1 MQALSVATNAENQ
14 SKNGSDSV
22 IPYDRNRVI
31 LTPDGARPHSTY
43 INASF
48 IEGYFNDESFIIT
61 QDPLQDTALDF
72 WRMVV
77 EHNVTTMVR
86 LSGQESQSWQYW
98 PADTGDK
105 TLSFGYMA
113 VTLLNRETRVSY
125 VKREFKVNNT
135 KVRYGYSFSYD
146 RHR

>member
-1 MQALSVATNAENQ
+1 MQSLVCLESLYPLSV
-14 SKNGSDSV
+14 
-22 IPYDRNRVI
+22 
-31 LTPDGARPHSTY
+31 
-43 INASF
+43 
-48 IEGYFNDESFIIT
+48 
-61 QDPLQDTALDF
+61 LQETALDF

-135 KVRYGYSFSYD
+135 KVRYD
-146 RHR
+146 ILAR

>member
-1 MQALSVATNAENQ
+1 MQSLVCLESLYPLSV
-14 SKNGSDSV
+14 
-22 IPYDRNRVI
+22 
-31 LTPDGARPHSTY
+31 
-43 INASF
+43 
-48 IEGYFNDESFIIT
+48 
-61 QDPLQDTALDF
+61 LQETALDF

-113 VTLLNRETRVSY
+113 VTLLNREIVENLDKARSIVPIVHPFLKWLSD
-125 VKREFKVNNT
+125 VL
-135 KVRYGYSFSYD
+135 SSQS
-146 RHR
+146 

>member
-1 MQALSVATNAENQ
+1 MTNPSSSPRTHSRSQ
-14 SKNGSDSV
+14 SSPESDQFF
-22 IPYDRNRVI
+22 I
-31 LTPDGARPHSTY
+31 LV
-43 INASF
+43 
-48 IEGYFNDESFIIT
+48 
-61 QDPLQDTALDF
+61 LQETALDF

-86 LSGQESQSWQYW
+86 LSGQESQAWQYW

-105 TLSFGYMA
+105 TLAFGYMT

-135 KVRYGYSFSYD
+135 KVRHVYSFPCMTG
-146 RHR
+146 

>member
-1 MQALSVATNAENQ
+1 MQE
-14 SKNGSDSV
+14 
-22 IPYDRNRVI
+22 
-31 LTPDGARPHSTY
+31 
-43 INASF
+43 
-48 IEGYFNDESFIIT
+48 
-61 QDPLQDTALDF
+61 TALDF

-98 PADTGDK
+98 PADTGDSK
-105 TLSFGYMA
+105 TLAFGYMT

-135 KVRYGYSFSYD
+135 KVRYSF
-146 RHR
+146 